1 MDVDEA
7 RSVLGLKPGD
17 GWEAVR
23 PAYRRLIQE
32 MHPDRAGPTSTHR
45 AARVNEAYMVLVRAK
60 RARESGTR
68 RPGRTTTAKPSRP
81 PAGATGTGTGPPLRH
96 TMGTQVDGAYT
107 LLLEVPFQEAFA
119 RLLAASDG
127 IGDVSYVD
135 RSSGIFEVI
144 VQHEGEAW
152 SLLVT
157 LDVPQSP
164 ARRTEVIFVL
174 EALSRV
180 ASPSPAPIVR
190 QLLTSL

>member
-60 RARESGTR
+60 RAQASPTT
-68 RPGRTTTAKPSRP
+68 RPGRAPSPQPARPTAKPTGSAP
-81 PAGATGTGTGPPLRH
+81 PPRH
-96 TMGTQVDGAYT
+96 TAGTQVDGAYT

-119 RLLAASDG
+119 RLLAASDS

-135 RSSGIFEVI
+135 RSSGIFEVV
-144 VQHEGEAW
+144 VQHQGEAC

-157 LDVPQSP
+157 LVPPSTP
-164 ARRTEVIFVL
+164 VRGTEVIFVL

-180 ASPSPAPIVR
+180 ASPSPAPVVR
-190 QLLTSL
+190 NLLSSL